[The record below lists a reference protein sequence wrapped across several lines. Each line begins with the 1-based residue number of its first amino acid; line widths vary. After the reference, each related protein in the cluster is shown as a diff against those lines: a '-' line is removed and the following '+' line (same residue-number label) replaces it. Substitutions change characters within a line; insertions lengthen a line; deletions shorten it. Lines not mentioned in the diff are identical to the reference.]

1 MKSLSLVMLASASA
15 AFAAVPAAAQNGYSF
30 LDAAKSAVNYSA
42 ATVEPAATCESL
54 RRLAETGL
62 TITATT
68 MVPASESAPAHCQ
81 VRGVI
86 APEIQFEVLLPARWN
101 RRFYMMGNGGFAGEA
116 LDNPVRIAARHT
128 ALRHGF
134 AAATTNTGHDAE
146 AEPLGTFAYRNL
158 QKQIDYAYRAVH
170 MTAVTAK
177 RVIHAYYDRP
187 QSFSYWDGCS
197 TGGRQGLMSAQRY
210 PGDFDGIVAGAPVL
224 DFTGTVTG

>member
-15 AFAAVPAAAQNGYSF
+15 ALAVVPAAAQNGYSF

-86 APEIQFEVLLPARWN
+86 APEIQFEVLLPAASVVAVILMIASVVPLVFVLVP
-101 RRFYMMGNGGFAGEA
+101 RR
-116 LDNPVRIAARHT
+116 RAR
-128 ALRHGF
+128 RGS
-134 AAATTNTGHDAE
+134 
-146 AEPLGTFAYRNL
+146 R
-158 QKQIDYAYRAVH
+158 R
-170 MTAVTAK
+170 
-177 RVIHAYYDRP
+177 
-187 QSFSYWDGCS
+187 
-197 TGGRQGLMSAQRY
+197 
-210 PGDFDGIVAGAPVL
+210 
-224 DFTGTVTG
+224 